1 MSKEKL
7 WIDNINSFFGN
18 WTIIP
23 TSKMTREE
31 KLNSV
36 TRLILVVSISLLL
49 FGKKDA
55 SLYILTIGLIIV
67 IVIYSQETAKQQP
80 EHPNTVE
87 GFDYIDDLGIRLYG
101 RNAREIERGSVDRNL
116 GTPSSKGR
124 TIDGVVL
131 PGGRAPIFTCDVTYY
146 PTFMSGDSPNVIGK
160 NASLTG
166 PQNPKTLMP
175 PPIAP
180 PLADLDTWKANEWTT
195 HSHINSR
202 TVQYEDEAGP
212 FRTFRNH
219 SERVIPVNCLSS
231 YEDDQANNPCFKRY
245 LSRIGMSSELGIME
259 SFEDFGSGGEPQ
271 VPESGGALVK
281 DLDEPYYSPFSKT
294 SSDIIEP
301 FISELQPGIY
311 TSNIDQP
318 ILANDGLLPDIPQ
331 SQTTLFT
338 PIINGKPRDKMQIYV
353 EDKEADVIP
362 SFNNSGYR
370 SLDRAYELP
379 QRYVRERL
387 PKRYGEWRARR
398 STIPGIPFNTR
409 VGYGT
414 DTEGVG
420 GPCTL
425 GGTGWVSGVEN
436 VRDLSGAEEMSEYYN
451 KNKLDMFDVDE
462 NAPLY
467 AINPSAVQ
475 THIEVTN
482 RFRSNMQ
489 ESLMR
494 KRNAEAWQRKQYP
507 LDTNHRRMLG
517 GGGF

>member
-1 MSKEKL
+1 MSKQHKL
-7 WIDNINSFFGN
+7 WIDDINSFFGD
-18 WTIIP
+18 WAIIP

-31 KLNSV
+31 KLNAI
-36 TRLILVVSISLLL
+36 TRLILVASILLLL

-55 SLYILTIGLIIV
+55 SLYILIIGLLVV
-67 IVIYSQETAKQQP
+67 IVIYSQEAKNKV
-80 EHPNTVE
+80 ESFKEEKVIVE
-87 GFDYIDDLGIRLYG
+87 GFDLATANEIDQ
-101 RNAREIERGSVDRNL
+101 NL

-124 TIDGVVL
+124 TVGETSTSRGVTL
-131 PGGRAPIFTCDVTYY
+131 PGGRAPIYTCNVTYY
-146 PTFMSGDSPNVIGK
+146 PTYISGNSENVIGK
-160 NASLTG
+160 NNALVG

-180 PLADLDTWKANEWTT
+180 PLADLDTWKASEWTT
-195 HSHINSR
+195 HSHVNSR

-212 FRTFRNH
+212 FRTFDNGR
-219 SERVIPVNCLSS
+219 EKVFPVNCLSS

-245 LSRIGMSSELGIME
+245 LSPIGMKSEMGIRE
-259 SFEDFGSGGEPQ
+259 PFEYSNPSLPLIRE
-271 VPESGGALVK
+271 
-281 DLDEPYYSPFSKT
+281 LDEPYISTEKGVTY
-294 SSDIIEP
+294 EP

-318 ILANDGLLPDIPQ
+318 ILANDGLLPDIPK

-338 PIINGKPRDKMQIYV
+338 PIINGKPRDNLQIYV

-362 SFNNSGYR
+362 SMNDSGYR
-370 SLDRAYELP
+370 TLDRAYELP

-398 STIPGIPFNTR
+398 STVPGIPFNTR
-409 VGYGT
+409 VGYGV

-420 GPCTL
+420 GPCSL
-425 GGTGWVSGVEN
+425 EGTDTAFAGWVSGVEN
-436 VRDLSGAEEMSEYYN
+436 VRDLSGSMEMSEYYN
-451 KNKLDMFDVDE
+451 KNKLDMYDVDE
-462 NAPLY
+462 TAPLY
-467 AINPSAVQ
+467 AINPDAVQ
-475 THIEVTN
+475 MQIEVTN

-494 KRNAEAWQRKQYP
+494 KINAQAWAKKQYP

-517 GGGF
+517 GTGQF